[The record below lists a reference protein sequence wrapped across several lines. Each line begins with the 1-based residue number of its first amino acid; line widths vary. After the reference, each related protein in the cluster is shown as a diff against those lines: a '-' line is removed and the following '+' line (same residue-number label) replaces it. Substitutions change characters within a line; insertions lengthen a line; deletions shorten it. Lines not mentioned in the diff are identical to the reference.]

1 MQKINLEGLNE
12 YVSYEKL
19 DNNLDV
25 YVYRKKDFHSFYAYY
40 ITNYGA
46 LNTEFVPINEEKM
59 HKFPDGIAHFLEH
72 KMFEKED
79 GHVLEKFPLI
89 GGSSNA
95 FTSYTHTVYQVSGTE
110 KFYDNLNLLI
120 NFVENPY
127 FTDKN
132 VEKEKGI
139 IKQELFMG
147 KDNPYRVFA
156 FEKLKNLFV
165 NLGYGREIVGEEK
178 DIDSITKE
186 DLYKCYNTF
195 YNPSNMFVVITGK
208 VDKDKVFQIIEEN
221 QNNKT
226 FEKMKKID
234 VKIYDEPDEVFKE
247 KEVLKMN
254 VTIPKISLNYKFN
267 LNDLPDH
274 LSEKEKMMYLSLIFD
289 INFGPTSLFNEQLKQ
304 MEIIN
309 SNIEISSVEACNH
322 VVYTLFLETES
333 KEKAIELVSNEINKL
348 SINEEQLERKKKGII
363 SSNVFMSDNIFSI
376 NHKIMSDIVRYN
388 HVITNIHSIAKSLN
402 IKDAK
407 NVLKKLKFNNYSIFI
422 VDKK

>member
-12 YVSYEKL
+12 YVAYEKL

-195 YNPSNMFVVITGK
+195 YNPSNMCLVVSGDFEPEKLLEEIKKRLLDTAQNGEIKRIFEDEPERIVKQKIEQDMNVSKPIFTIGIKCK
-208 VDKDKVFQIIEEN
+208 VPN
-221 QNNKT
+221 QN
-226 FEKMKKID
+226 EKVRIH
-234 VKIYDEPDEVFKE
+234 IA
-247 KEVLKMN
+247 
-254 VTIPKISLNYKFN
+254 
-267 LNDLPDH
+267 
-274 LSEKEKMMYLSLIFD
+274 
-289 INFGPTSLFNEQLKQ
+289 
-304 MEIIN
+304 MEIILN
-309 SNIEISSVEACNH
+309 MLIGESSNLYKEMYQTGNIFAMPNLSYEFGDNYAHILITENANNPEILFERLREEIESFKKNG
-322 VVYTLFLETES
+322 L
-333 KEKAIELVSNEINKL
+333 
-348 SINEEQLERKKKGII
+348 NEEDFERTKKMIYGEYVKEYNDATSIARMFLSDFMKGIN
-363 SSNVFMSDNIFSI
+363 SFDYLEEVD
-376 NHKIMSDIVRYN
+376 IMD
-388 HVITNIHSIAKSLN
+388 LN
-402 IKDAK
+402 FV
-407 NVLKKLKFNNYSIFI
+407 NQVLKDNFNLEKMVLS
-422 VDKK
+422 VVK

>member
-12 YVSYEKL
+12 YVAYEKL

-40 ITNYGA
+40 VTNYGA

-120 NFVENPY
+120 NFVEHPY

-195 YNPSNMFVVITGK
+195 YNPANMAMVICGDFEPEKLLEEIKKRLIEKKANGEIKRIYPEEPESIVKEKTEQKMDVSEPLFTIGI
-208 VDKDKVFQIIEEN
+208 KDKVATQKEKVKKHLAIEILLNMLIGKSSDLYQELYKSGVMFSMPGVDYEFSRDYAHILVTG
-221 QNNKT
+221 QSKEP
-226 FEKMKKID
+226 EKVYESFKNTIRELKEKGIESEEFKRMKKMLYGSFI
-234 VKIYDEPDEVFKE
+234 KEYDEPGDIARMFLADFFKGINSFEYLEEITTINEQYVEQILNEVFNE
-247 KEVLKMN
+247 NKM
-254 VTIPKISLNYKFN
+254 I
-267 LNDLPDH
+267 
-274 LSEKEKMMYLSLIFD
+274 LSVI
-289 INFGPTSLFNEQLKQ
+289 
-304 MEIIN
+304 
-309 SNIEISSVEACNH
+309 
-322 VVYTLFLETES
+322 
-333 KEKAIELVSNEINKL
+333 
-348 SINEEQLERKKKGII
+348 KK
-363 SSNVFMSDNIFSI
+363 
-376 NHKIMSDIVRYN
+376 
-388 HVITNIHSIAKSLN
+388 
-402 IKDAK
+402 
-407 NVLKKLKFNNYSIFI
+407 
-422 VDKK
+422 